1 MKHPM
6 KIKIPKTGYCAI
18 CGEPLTDWAHI
29 LGRGRKGEYANDVK
43 LIIELC
49 KKHHTGSLEGEN
61 HPETMRKIADY
72 QINKYGTEWLYYCME
87 AAQNIGTKP
96 KWVSLC
102 LDLIAENFVDKIIQN
117 IREMEKIREN

>member
-18 CGEPLTDWAHI
+18 CGEPLTDLAHI

-49 KKHHTGSLEGEN
+49 KKHHTCSLEGEN
-61 HPETMRKIADY
+61 HPDTMLKIADY
-72 QINKYGTEWLYYCME
+72 QIRKYGIEWLDYCLE
-87 AAQNIGTKP
+87 AAQKIGTKP
-96 KWVSLC
+96 KWVILC
-102 LDLIAENFVDKIIQN
+102 MDLKALEQIDEN
-117 IREMEKIREN
+117 